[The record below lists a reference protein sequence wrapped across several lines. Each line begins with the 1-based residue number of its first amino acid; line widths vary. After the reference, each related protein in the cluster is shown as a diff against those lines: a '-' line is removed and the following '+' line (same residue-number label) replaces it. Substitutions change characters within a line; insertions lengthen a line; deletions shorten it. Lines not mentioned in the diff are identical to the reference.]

1 MTLAVPVSTYGAKEG
16 DERKERNSTESKTRD
31 VSAKGS
37 SRLAVEDERSSIERT
52 TVSRPLRF
60 ALRRAFV
67 DLFAG
72 RVVRTPAPS
81 SFRGRYPLRLADL
94 FSISFPRQ
102 QPERRLGKI
111 PNETKIACSLASP
124 AIEIQGKRGKKRNW
138 PWRGNRRNGRP
149 VIGGERAVGRAM
161 PCHAM
166 QRYYASFHHR

>member
-1 MTLAVPVSTYGAKEG
+1 MTLAVPVSTYGAKER
-16 DERKERNSTESKTRD
+16 DERKERNSAESKTRD

-52 TVSRPLRF
+52 TVSRLLRF

-72 RVVRTPAPS
+72 RVVRTPVPS
-81 SFRGRYPLRLADL
+81 SFRGRYSLRLADL
-94 FSISFPRQ
+94 FPISFPRQ

-111 PNETKIACSLASP
+111 PNETKIACPLASP
-124 AIEIQGKRGKKRNW
+124 AIEIRGKRGKKRNW
-138 PWRGNRRNGRP
+138 P
-149 VIGGERAVGRAM
+149 GEVTDETVDRLSVESERSGEQ
-161 PCHAM
+161 CHAM